1 MFDARVWNEARLVLG
16 NPNLPAD
23 PRSLDLDARLRL
35 ADDLLDAG
43 WTYRRMS
50 SATAIPTT
58 TLHRR
63 LGPVAVVGPSR
74 PKGPSGGWAAVGA
87 IVGAALAAVSSGRRQ
102 NQMNGRTK
110 KEE

>member
-1 MFDARVWNEARLVLG
+1 MFDARVWSEARLVLG

-23 PRSLDLDARLRL
+23 ARSLDRDARLRL

-43 WTYRRMS
+43 WTFRRVS

-63 LGPVAVVGPSR
+63 LGPVAVAAPSRRNGPSA
-74 PKGPSGGWAAVGA
+74 GWAAVGA
-87 IVGAALAAVSSGRRQ
+87 IVGAALAAVSAGRRT
-102 NQMNGRTK
+102 R
-110 KEE
+110 